1 LPNKASIF
9 RKTAAGF
16 LHDSEPGGSGFA
28 VPLSKFATVYF
39 PFTAN
44 D

>member
-1 LPNKASIF
+1 MKVAYSG
-9 RKTAAGF
+9 KTAAGF
-16 LHDSEPGGSGFA
+16 LHDNEAGGAGFA
-28 VPLSKFATVYF
+28 VPYSKSVIVYF